1 MCRAW
6 TLNGIAIRHAL
17 TLGLNLK
24 NESKS
29 VHDISKEIRYR
40 VWWAL
45 CSTERLLG
53 VMTGRPMAI
62 INTDCS
68 VPLPLPFDEEGLFPG
83 RALDLNYPAAQM
95 LRRWSSQ
102 DSLNPE
108 NMAAA
113 ISTPSSTNSG
123 NRMKASTTET
133 FGQKP
138 TVDQHQ
144 GVPASNSLYFF
155 HHTKLSVLT
164 SQVLDRLYRVG
175 TMSQSWAQVQRII
188 STHESRLE
196 HWRDGL
202 PSVFDFTTRQRDQQF
217 HRQRVSL
224 GFFYYSTLTIIC
236 RPCLCRIDRK
246 IPNQSGKARNF
257 NRDTAAKCVHAAR
270 DMLDML
276 PNEPNS
282 IGLYKVAPWW
292 CLVHHLVQ
300 AATVLMLE
308 LSFRST
314 HLPTEVEQILDC
326 AKKAVS
332 WLRSM
337 SEENLAAYR
346 AYKMCDEMLRKVA
359 PKVGREVDSMIQP
372 IVCPSIPHL
381 GSGLEDMQSIFATS
395 GTQISPAELSALS
408 ETDFNT
414 FMETMHQSGE
424 QIQDL
429 SFQPYMFT
437 YYDEHM
443 PQISSP
449 NLSR

>member
-1 MCRAW
+1 
-6 TLNGIAIRHAL
+6 
-17 TLGLNLK
+17 
-24 NESKS
+24 
-29 VHDISKEIRYR
+29 
-40 VWWAL
+40 
-45 CSTERLLG
+45 
-53 VMTGRPMAI
+53 MAI
-62 INTDCS
+62 LDTDCS

-83 RALDLNYPAAQM
+83 RALDLNHPAAQM

-102 DSLNPE
+102 DSLNPDT
-108 NMAAA
+108 MAAA
-113 ISTPSSTNSG
+113 VSTPSSTNSG
-123 NRMKASTTET
+123 NRMKASPKEL
-133 FGQKP
+133 FGHKAI
-138 TVDQHQ
+138 VDQNPS
-144 GVPASNSLYFF
+144 VPPSIALYFF

-175 TMSQSWAQVQRII
+175 TMSQSWAEVQKII
-188 STHESRLE
+188 SAHESKLE
-196 HWRDGL
+196 RWRSGL
-202 PSVFDFTTRQRDQQF
+202 PSIFDFTTRQRDQQF

-246 IPNQSGKARNF
+246 IPNQSGKAKNF

-270 DMLDML
+270 DMIDML

-282 IGLYKVAPWW
+282 IGLYTVAPWW

-308 LSFRST
+308 LSFRSA
-314 HLPTEVEQILDC
+314 HLPTEVEEILEC

-337 SEENLAAYR
+337 SEEDLAAYR

-359 PKVGREVDSMIQP
+359 PKVGREVDPIIQP
-372 IVCPSIPHL
+372 TARPSIPRL
-381 GSGLEDMQSIFATS
+381 GSELEDMHSIFPTPGS
-395 GTQISPAELSALS
+395 QISPAELSALS

-414 FMETMHQSGE
+414 FLETMHQSGE
-424 QIQDL
+424 HLQDL

-449 NLSR
+449 TFPT

>member
-1 MCRAW
+1 
-6 TLNGIAIRHAL
+6 
-17 TLGLNLK
+17 
-24 NESKS
+24 
-29 VHDISKEIRYR
+29 
-40 VWWAL
+40 
-45 CSTERLLG
+45 
-53 VMTGRPMAI
+53 MTGRPMAI
-62 INTDCS
+62 LDTDCS

-83 RALDLNYPAAQM
+83 RALELNYPAAQM

-108 NMAAA
+108 NVTAAV
-113 ISTPSSTNSG
+113 STPSSTNSG
-123 NRMKASTTET
+123 NRMKASPTEV
-133 FGQKP
+133 FGHKL
-138 TVDQHQ
+138 TADQNQ
-144 GVPASNSLYFF
+144 SVPPSNALYFF

-196 HWRDGL
+196 RWRADL
-202 PSVFDFTTRQRDQQF
+202 PSIFDFTTRQRDQHF

-246 IPNQSGKARNF
+246 IPNQSGKAKNF

-270 DMLDML
+270 DMIDML
-276 PNEPNS
+276 PTEPNP
-282 IGLYKVAPWW
+282 IGLYTVAPWW

-300 AATVLMLE
+300 ATTVLMLE
-308 LSFRST
+308 LSFRSA

-337 SEENLAAYR
+337 SEEDLAAYR

-359 PKVGREVDSMIQP
+359 PKVGREVDPIIQP

-381 GSGLEDMQSIFATS
+381 GSGLEDMHSNFANS
-395 GTQISPAELSALS
+395 GSQISPAELSALS

-424 QIQDL
+424 HLQDL

-449 NLSR
+449 SFPT

>member
-1 MCRAW
+1 
-6 TLNGIAIRHAL
+6 
-17 TLGLNLK
+17 
-24 NESKS
+24 
-29 VHDISKEIRYR
+29 
-40 VWWAL
+40 
-45 CSTERLLG
+45 
-53 VMTGRPMAI
+53 MAI
-62 INTDCS
+62 IDTDCS

-108 NMAAA
+108 IMAAA
-113 ISTPSSTNSG
+113 VSTPSSTNSG
-123 NRMKASTTET
+123 NRMKASPMEVL
-133 FGQKP
+133 GHKP
-138 TVDQHQ
+138 IVDQNQ
-144 GVPASNSLYFF
+144 SVPPSYALYFF

-175 TMSQSWAQVQRII
+175 TMSQSWAQVQKII
-188 STHESRLE
+188 SAHESKLGR
-196 HWRDGL
+196 WRAGL
-202 PSVFDFTTRQRDQQF
+202 PSIFNFTTRQRDQQF

-224 GFFYYSTLTIIC
+224 GFFYYSTLIIIC

-246 IPNQSGKARNF
+246 IPNQSGKAKNF

-270 DMLDML
+270 DMVDML
-276 PNEPNS
+276 PKEPNS
-282 IGLYKVAPWW
+282 AGLYTVAPWW

-308 LSFRST
+308 LSFRSA

-337 SEENLAAYR
+337 SEEDLAAYR
-346 AYKMCDEMLRKVA
+346 AYKMCDEMLRNVA
-359 PKVGREVDSMIQP
+359 PKVGREVDPMIQP

-381 GSGLEDMQSIFATS
+381 GSGLEDTHSIFATS
-395 GTQISPAELSALS
+395 GSQISPAELGALS

-424 QIQDL
+424 HLQDL

-443 PQISSP
+443 PQISNP
-449 NLSR
+449 IFPT

>member
-1 MCRAW
+1 
-6 TLNGIAIRHAL
+6 
-17 TLGLNLK
+17 
-24 NESKS
+24 
-29 VHDISKEIRYR
+29 
-40 VWWAL
+40 
-45 CSTERLLG
+45 
-53 VMTGRPMAI
+53 MAI
-62 INTDCS
+62 IDTDCS

-83 RALDLNYPAAQM
+83 RALDLNHPAAQM

-102 DSLNPE
+102 DSLNPD

-113 ISTPSSTNSG
+113 VSTPSSTNSG
-123 NRMKASTTET
+123 NRRMASPKELFGHKAI
-133 FGQKP
+133 
-138 TVDQHQ
+138 VDQNQ
-144 GVPASNSLYFF
+144 SVPPSNALYFF

-188 STHESRLE
+188 SAHESKLE
-196 HWRDGL
+196 RWQSGL
-202 PSVFDFTTRQRDQQF
+202 PSIFDFTTRQRDQQF

-246 IPNQSGKARNF
+246 IPNQSGKAKNF

-270 DMLDML
+270 DMIDML

-282 IGLYKVAPWW
+282 IGLYTVAPWW

-308 LSFRST
+308 LSFRSA
-314 HLPTEVEQILDC
+314 HLPTEVEEILDC

-337 SEENLAAYR
+337 SEEDLAAYR

-359 PKVGREVDSMIQP
+359 PKVGREVEPMIQP
-372 IVCPSIPHL
+372 TVRPSIPRL
-381 GSGLEDMQSIFATS
+381 GSELEDMHSIFATPGS
-395 GTQISPAELSALS
+395 QISPAELSALS

-414 FMETMHQSGE
+414 FLETMHQSGE
-424 QIQDL
+424 HLQDF

-449 NLSR
+449 IFPI